1 MNRKILAMLLAAL
14 LTASAITSCG
24 GGEGTET
31 TPSAAETTPAE
42 TEPEETE
49 ITDDLPEGLAFTG
62 ESFTILSREDL
73 QWENEM
79 CTDELSGDIVN
90 DAIYNREITVEERLD
105 VEISAFKTPGIWGNE
120 NAFFDKIRTAVRAG
134 DASYQLVAGYAYFVT
149 ALATEG
155 IFTNLLNVD
164 YLNFEKPW
172 WNSSLRDELTL
183 YDQLYFAGGD
193 LSYTMICQMF
203 GVFFNKDMAEMYAV
217 EDLYNVVNEG
227 RWTYDYQYSLASTIS
242 KDVDGNGEMNELD
255 EYGLVIPRGNPC
267 DTFLAA
273 YDQPLTAKDAD
284 GNIVLRMG
292 DPKAIDVADRMMS
305 FFNGTNPGIFS
316 MEEKAQTDKPWYLP
330 FKEGRALLA
339 VNTLHYAVEELREV
353 DFEYGI
359 LPMAKYDEAQAEYHT
374 LSQDAYSLFCVP
386 LNAGNLEMIGA
397 VTEAMAYESWKSVT
411 PAYFEVAMKTKYS
424 RDEAS
429 SQMLDLIREG
439 AAFNFG
445 FVNSSSCSNMIHIM
459 RTVAAGNQGYAT
471 VFAANQK
478 SYQTALDK
486 LVQAYKDMQP

>member
-1 MNRKILAMLLAAL
+1 
-14 LTASAITSCG
+14 
-24 GGEGTET
+24 
-31 TPSAAETTPAE
+31 
-42 TEPEETE
+42 
-49 ITDDLPEGLAFTG
+49 
-62 ESFTILSREDL
+62 
-73 QWENEM
+73 
-79 CTDELSGDIVN
+79 
-90 DAIYNREITVEERLD
+90 
-105 VEISAFKTPGIWGNE
+105 
-120 NAFFDKIRTAVRAG
+120 
-134 DASYQLVAGYAYFVT
+134 
-149 ALATEG
+149 
-155 IFTNLLNVD
+155 
-164 YLNFEKPW
+164 
-172 WNSSLRDELTL
+172 
-183 YDQLYFAGGD
+183 
-193 LSYTMICQMF
+193 
-203 GVFFNKDMAEMYAV
+203 
-217 EDLYNVVNEG
+217 
-227 RWTYDYQYSLASTIS
+227 
-242 KDVDGNGEMNELD
+242 
-255 EYGLVIPRGNPC
+255 
-267 DTFLAA
+267 
-273 YDQPLTAKDAD
+273 
-284 GNIVLRMG
+284 
-292 DPKAIDVADRMMS
+292 
-305 FFNGTNPGIFS
+305 NPGIFS
-316 MEEKAQTDKPWYLP
+316 MEEKAQTAKPWYLP

-359 LPMAKYDEAQAEYHT
+359 LPLAKYDEAQEEYHT